1 MTEFFNEG
9 GWTMLPTAL
18 FGFLAVGSS
27 LLIAWKP
34 ERRFVPLL
42 LSLGTLTTVAGI
54 SGTVMALIGVL
65 KAAAHYSGEDRYT
78 IVLAGTAES
87 LNNAVLAFVFV
98 VVAILAASSGAVR
111 LALRSE
117 PSVHTAR

>member
-1 MTEFFNEG
+1 MTEFFLEG

-18 FGFLAVGSS
+18 FGFLAVVSS

-42 LSLGTLTTVAGI
+42 LSLSALTTVAGI

-65 KAAAHYSGEDRYT
+65 KAAAHYGGEERST

-87 LNNAVLAFVFV
+87 LNNVVLAFLFV
-98 VVAILAASSGAVR
+98 VVAILGASSGAVR
-111 LALRSE
+111 LALR
-117 PSVHTAR
+117 PSVQRAH